1 MSAVVTDT
9 HALLWYLN
17 NSSKLSR
24 DAFHALENAEQ
35 EGLAIYVPAI
45 VLVELRYLVEKGR
58 DISESDFEM
67 IVANLTSPSSAPTFA
82 PLTQSIAENLR
93 HIPRSVV
100 PDMPDRLIAAT
111 ALNLDLP
118 LVSKD
123 REIRKLPNIT
133 VVW

>member
-1 MSAVVTDT
+1 MA
-9 HALLWYLN
+9 
-17 NSSKLSR
+17 
-24 DAFHALENAEQ
+24 
-35 EGLAIYVPAI
+35 
-45 VLVELRYLVEKGR
+45 EKGR

-67 IVANLTSPSSAPTFA
+67 IVANLNSPSSAPMFA
-82 PLTQSIAENLR
+82 PLTQSIAEDLR
-93 HIPRSVV
+93 RVPRSVV

-123 REIRKLPNIT
+123 REILKLTNIK

>member
-9 HALLWYLN
+9 HALLWFLGD
-17 NSSKLSR
+17 SSKLSR
-24 DAFHALENAEQ
+24 AAFQALENAEQ

-67 IVANLTSPSSAPTFA
+67 IVANLNSPSSAPMFA
-82 PLTQSIAENLR
+82 PLTQSIAEDLR
-93 HIPRSVV
+93 RVPRSVV

-123 REIRKLPNIT
+123 REILKLTNIK